1 MALETVTGTAP
12 SHWACYFINGD
23 SDSMSEVE
31 ERAADQ
37 FAAWLGGIPCDCEEA
52 GFIRYHDASQFWPF
66 AADCQTYTALIQTE
80 GVEQ

>member
-23 SDSMSEVE
+23 SDSMSEEE